1 MNFFM
6 KKNIFTL
13 LFLVLLFC
21 CKRAEFP
28 ISENNYLF
36 ENSQPIN
43 DSELN
48 KIPSKFQGKFMS
60 QDSSYLNIDAYCVY
74 NEYYNKFKINKTKL
88 DSLKSEFEI
97 TDKKFINKDLD
108 KAFDYRILKDS
119 IELSEKIIDTIFVI
133 SDNQKAKR
141 IDGQL
146 ILSFKDSIFWN
157 IKMISIQK
165 NNLKIKQLSNFSDLK
180 KLDSIT
186 KIKSKSID
194 STSILIK
201 PSRREFKKIINLKNL
216 GTEMIYKK
224 L

>member
-1 MNFFM
+1 M
-6 KKNIFTL
+6 
-13 LFLVLLFC
+13 C
-21 CKRAEFP
+21 
-28 ISENNYLF
+28 
-36 ENSQPIN
+36 
-43 DSELN
+43 
-48 KIPSKFQGKFMS
+48 
-60 QDSSYLNIDAYCVY
+60 Y

-141 IDGQL
+141 TDGQL